1 MVSSDYRE
9 RARSIL
15 SGKWG
20 IAIMVTFIAS
30 LLGGLATGGGN
41 SLDLEAEE
49 LARLPEAIRNVI
61 VMLMG
66 GAAILGFIQ
75 FIIGG
80 VVELGYSRFLLNLH
94 DDQEAGVSDLF
105 SQFDRFADGFCLALL
120 RALFVALW
128 SLLLVIPG
136 IVASYGYSMAGFLM
150 TENPNMTATEALRA
164 SKELMRGH
172 KFELFCLDISFI
184 GWAILAVFTLGIGGL
199 WLTPYENA
207 SRAAFYRELVG
218 QKVTVE

>member
-20 IAIMVTFIAS
+20 IAILVTFIAS

-49 LARLPEAIRNVI
+49 LAQLPEAIRNVI
-61 VMLMG
+61 VILLG
-66 GAAILGFIQ
+66 GAAILGVIQ

-94 DDQEAGVSDLF
+94 DNHQAGVSDLF

-120 RALFVALW
+120 RGLFVALW

-136 IVASYGYSMAGFLM
+136 IVASLSYSMAGFLM

-172 KFELFCLDISFI
+172 KFELFCLDLSFI
-184 GWAILAVFTLGIGGL
+184 GWIFLSAFTLGIGAL
-199 WLTPYENA
+199 WLVPYQNA
-207 SRAAFYRELVG
+207 ARVAFYREII
-218 QKVTVE
+218 